1 MYNPSPEGFVLYIMQ
16 SADFIIVGGGAAGIF
31 CAVNMARLHPDRRVL
46 ILEKSGKLLSKV
58 KISGGGRC
66 NVTHA
71 CFDIDE
77 LSRRYPRGGSFVK
90 KTFHQFAPADTV
102 QWFADR
108 GVQLKTEEDGRM
120 FPVSNSSQTIIDCLM
135 QEVNRYGVTIE
146 MNADVKELTYVNDHF
161 VLTSAAGRNW
171 QAPAVCIASGGF
183 PKLSQFDWLA
193 STGHSIE
200 SPVPSLFTF
209 NMPGHS
215 ITKLMGL
222 SVEQARVRIG
232 GSKLESTGPLL
243 ITHWGMSGPA
253 ILRLSAWAARELHE
267 RQYNFSIT
275 VNWLPAHHEESLR
288 LLFQQFRQQIPAQK
302 ISSRNQLGLPH
313 RLWEYLLQESHI
325 SPERR
330 WADLSSKEQNQLI
343 RHCCHH
349 SFDVKG
355 KTTFKDEF
363 VTAGGIRLSEIDHR
377 TLMSRKQPNL
387 FFAGE
392 ILDVDGITG
401 GYNFQHAWTSG
412 MIVAK
417 NVIW

>member
-1 MYNPSPEGFVLYIMQ
+1 MYNPSPEGFVLYTMQ

>member
-1 MYNPSPEGFVLYIMQ
+1 MQ

-31 CAVNMARLHPDRRVL
+31 CAVNMARLHRDRRVL
-46 ILEKSGKLLSKV
+46 VLEKTSKLLSKV

-90 KTFHQFAPADTV
+90 KTFHQFGPADTV

-108 GVQLKTEEDGRM
+108 GVALKTEEDGRM

-146 MNADVKELTYVNDHF
+146 MNADIKDLAYSDGHF
-161 VLTSAAGRNW
+161 TLVSATGRSW
-171 QAPAVCIASGGF
+171 QAPAICIACGGF

-193 STGHSIE
+193 SLGHTIE

-209 NMPGHS
+209 NMPGHP

-222 SVEQARVRIG
+222 SVEQARVRIA

-253 ILRLSAWAARELHE
+253 ILRLSAWAARELHD

-288 LLFQQFRQQIPAQK
+288 TLFQQYRQQVPAQK
-302 ISSRNQLGLPH
+302 ISNRNQLGLPH
-313 RLWEYLLQESHI
+313 RLWEYLVQESHI

-343 RHCCHH
+343 RNCCHH
-349 SFDVKG
+349 TFDIKG

-363 VTAGGIRLSEIDHR
+363 VTAGGIRLNEIDHR
-377 TLMSRKQPNL
+377 TLMSRKHPGL
-387 FFAGE
+387 YFAGE

-417 NVIW
+417 NTI

>member
-1 MYNPSPEGFVLYIMQ
+1 MYNPSPEGFVLYTMQ

-200 SPVPSLFTF
+200 PPVPSLFTF

-267 RQYNFSIT
+267 RQYNFFIT